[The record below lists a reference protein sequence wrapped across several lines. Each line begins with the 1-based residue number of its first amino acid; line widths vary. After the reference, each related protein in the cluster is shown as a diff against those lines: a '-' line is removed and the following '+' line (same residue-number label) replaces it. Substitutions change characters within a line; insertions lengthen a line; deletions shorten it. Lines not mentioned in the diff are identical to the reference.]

1 MSTDYNPKTGGM
13 SRNSVEGITAV
24 AQWPA
29 PAPVPVSNLL
39 FILSIITIS
48 LNSGLTILIAIFLEF
63 KYKYYILVG
72 LNLCALFTAYLL
84 SGRNFNKSKFIPYFS
99 LSKPVFSL
107 LGFVVWF
114 ITTEL

>member
-24 AQWPA
+24 AQVPA
-29 PAPVPVSNLL
+29 PEPVSNLL

-48 LNSGLTILIAIFLEF
+48 LNSGLTILIAIFLKF